1 MNLEV
6 QQEIEDLLSNLKEKD
21 REIFRKYYLEDVSLE
36 AIAKDINT
44 SVDNLYNRISRGR
57 KKIRKSIGGKL

>member
-6 QQEIEDLLSNLKEKD
+6 QQEIEELLSNLKEKD

-36 AIAKDINT
+36 VIARDINT

-57 KKIRKSIGGKL
+57 KKIRKSIRR